1 MNKTAERF
9 LKYVAFDTQ
18 SDGSTG
24 THPSTPKQFA
34 LAKFLQQELTAIGAR
49 EVTLTDKCY
58 LYGKLPAT
66 PGCEELPGLGFIA
79 HMDTSD
85 AASGAGVKPQIIPQW
100 QGEPIVLGTTGI
112 TITPRESS
120 KGHTIITSDGTT
132 LLGADDKAGIAI
144 IVTALEEIIT
154 KGLPHGAL
162 SVCFTPDEEI
172 GEGADFF
179 DLELFSADYAYTV
192 DGGEAE
198 VIESENFNAAGAD
211 IFFKGIS
218 THPGSS
224 KNMMLNAQKI
234 AMEFDSMLPAWEV
247 PSHTEHREGFYHLT
261 HSSGNVSSAELHYI
275 LRDHDAE
282 LFEKR
287 KEKIL
292 AVTDYL
298 NSQYGAGTVTAVI
311 KEQYRNMAEVISKY
325 PFLIERAKAA
335 ITRAGLTPC
344 ESPIRGGTDG
354 ARLSFM
360 GLPCPNLGYGGANAH
375 GEREYA
381 DADDM
386 ERVVSV
392 LLHIVSSFSTE
403 PPPRKIK

>member
-1 MNKTAERF
+1 
-9 LKYVAFDTQ
+9 
-18 SDGSTG
+18 
-24 THPSTPKQFA
+24 
-34 LAKFLQQELTAIGAR
+34 
-49 EVTLTDKCY
+49 
-58 LYGKLPAT
+58 
-66 PGCEELPGLGFIA
+66 
-79 HMDTSD
+79 
-85 AASGAGVKPQIIPQW
+85 
-100 QGEPIVLGTTGI
+100 
-112 TITPRESS
+112 
-120 KGHTIITSDGTT
+120 
-132 LLGADDKAGIAI
+132 
-144 IVTALEEIIT
+144 
-154 KGLPHGAL
+154 
-162 SVCFTPDEEI
+162 
-172 GEGADFF
+172 
-179 DLELFSADYAYTV
+179 
-192 DGGEAE
+192 
-198 VIESENFNAAGAD
+198 
-211 IFFKGIS
+211 
-218 THPGSS
+218 
-224 KNMMLNAQKI
+224 MMINAQKI
-234 AMEFDSMLPAWEV
+234 AMEFDSLLPAWEV
-247 PSHTEHREGFYHLT
+247 PSHTELREGFYHLT

-335 ITRAGLTPC
+335 ITQAGMTPC
-344 ESPIRGGTDG
+344 DSPIRGGTDG

-392 LLHIVSSFSTE
+392 LLNIVSSFATE